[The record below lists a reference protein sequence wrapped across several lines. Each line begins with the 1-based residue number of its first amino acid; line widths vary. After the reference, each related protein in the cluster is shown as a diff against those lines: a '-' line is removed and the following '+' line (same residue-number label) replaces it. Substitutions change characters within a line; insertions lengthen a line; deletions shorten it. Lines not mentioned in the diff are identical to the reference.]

1 MWDKVVAYLLASLI
15 PASLL
20 SAPVKKTVPP
30 FSLDL
35 APLAITKKEEKP
47 PEIHA
52 KAGLILESHSNEIL
66 YQKNIWEPLPIAS
79 LTKLM
84 TAIIV
89 REKMDLDE
97 VVTVSSTVKKV
108 GGSRMGL
115 VAGEKMSVRDLLRGL
130 LIDSGNDAA
139 FVLGEAVSGSTEQ
152 FVALMNKKKKTLGLA
167 QSSFMDPAGMN
178 DGNKASAFDLAQ
190 LAKFVFQDGFLQSV
204 MREKEAVLRS
214 TDGKYLH
221 RVKNTN
227 LLLGSSVSDR
237 IIAGKTGTS
246 PSAGQALV
254 SLVADVPHQTTL
266 MILLGS
272 NDRFEEM
279 QSLISWVDRTFTW
292 E

>member
-1 MWDKVVAYLLASLI
+1 MWDKIVAYLLASLI

-20 SAPVKKTVPP
+20 SMPVKKSVPP
-30 FSLDL
+30 LRLELS
-35 APLAITKKEEKP
+35 PLAITKEEHKP

-52 KAGLILESHSNEIL
+52 RAGLILESHSNEIL
-66 YQKNIWEPLPIAS
+66 YQKNIWEALPIAS

-89 REKMDLDE
+89 REQLDLDQ
-97 VVTVSSTVKKV
+97 VITVSPTVKKI

-115 VAGEKMSVRDLLRGL
+115 IPGEKMTVRELLRGL

-139 FVLGEAVSGSTEQ
+139 FALSEAVSGTSEQ
-152 FVALMNKKKKTLGLA
+152 FVALMNEKKKILGLA
-167 QSSFMDPAGMN
+167 QSNFMDPAGVN
-178 DGNKASAFDLAQ
+178 DGNIASAFDLSQ
-190 LAKFVFQDGFLQSV
+190 LAKVVFQNGFLQSV
-204 MREKEAVLRS
+204 MREKEAILRS
-214 TDGKYLH
+214 ADGKHLH

-227 LLLGSSVSDR
+227 LLLGSSVADR

-254 SLVADVPHQTTL
+254 SLVADAPHQTTL

-272 NDRFEEM
+272 NDRFDEM
-279 QSLISWVDRTFTW
+279 QSLIDWVDKTFSW